1 MAEFM
6 AESVV
11 LDGGMAG
18 RNRPCPTAEFPG
30 GKGGGA
36 YKFSDPGGL
45 IILTDAKGISEEQKQ
60 RMSSQLLRTE
70 GS

>member
-30 GKGGGA
+30 GKGG
-36 YKFSDPGGL
+36 DL
-45 IILTDAKGISEEQKQ
+45 
-60 RMSSQLLRTE
+60 
-70 GS
+70 